1 MALDST
7 DMVAFFKMLR
17 TNLGIEMA
25 LDKEYLLTSRLTPL
39 AKLNGYP
46 NLAAFLKAMISTPV
60 GPLHADAFE
69 AMTTKETYFFR
80 DAYPFEALKTVI
92 LPNIIEA
99 RKLSRQLSIWSAAS
113 STGQEAYSIA
123 ILLNEHFPQLLHWNV
138 KILATDISD
147 NALAKARSGVYS
159 AMEVSRGLT
168 PPQIENN
175 FNVQTDGTYSLREHI
190 RSNVTFQNLNLMD
203 SFVGLPS
210 FDLIL
215 IRNVLIY
222 FEQTT
227 RMDILRKVSTV
238 LAKRDGCLM
247 LGASE
252 SILDNNPFK
261 QVNLPKCSYFMALR

>member
-1 MALDST
+1 MALDPT
-7 DMVAFFKMLR
+7 DMAAFFKMLR
-17 TNLGIEMA
+17 TNLGIDMA

-39 AKLNGYP
+39 AKSNGYP
-46 NLAAFLKAMISTPV
+46 NLPAFLKAMVSTPV
-60 GPLHADAFE
+60 GQVHADAFE

-80 DAYPFEALKTVI
+80 DAHPFEALKTVI

-99 RKLSRQLSIWSAAS
+99 RKLSRQLTVWSAAS

-123 ILLNEHFPQLLHWNV
+123 ILLNDHFPQLLNWNIR
-138 KILATDISD
+138 ILATDISD
-147 NALAKARSGVYS
+147 TALNKARAGVYS

-168 PPQIENN
+168 AEQIEAH
-175 FNVQTDGTYSLREHI
+175 FAEQKGGTYALKDHI
-190 RSNVTFQNLNLMD
+190 RSKVTCQNLNLMD
-203 SFVGLPS
+203 SFAGMPH

-222 FEQTT
+222 FEQST
-227 RMDILRKVSTV
+227 RMDILKRVSNV

-252 SILDNNPFK
+252 SILENNPFK
-261 QVNLPKCSYFMALR
+261 QVNLPKCSYFMTHT